1 MRAVVTGAGRLGVQV
16 AGALAAAGNEVT
28 VIEIDDEIVER
39 LRGDLRCQVL
49 RGDACD
55 PAVLEEAGALR
66 ADVVVA
72 TTGDDEDNLVISLLA
87 KRQFSVPRVVA
98 RVNDA
103 DNRWLFGERWG
114 VDVAVS
120 ASSTL
125 MSLIEEAT
133 GSPDTIRLVNLAR
146 AGVNLIETTITGHSR
161 AGGRTLA
168 ELRLPPGAI
177 VAAVV
182 RGGVPNVPGGSFR
195 LEVGD
200 EVLVVSESATEAD
213 VQRVFQE

>member
-1 MRAVVTGAGRLGVQV
+1 
-16 AGALAAAGNEVT
+16 
-28 VIEIDDEIVER
+28 
-39 LRGDLRCQVL
+39 
-49 RGDACD
+49 
-55 PAVLEEAGALR
+55 
-66 ADVVVA
+66 
-72 TTGDDEDNLVISLLA
+72 
-87 KRQFSVPRVVA
+87 
-98 RVNDA
+98 
-103 DNRWLFGERWG
+103 
-114 VDVAVS
+114 
-120 ASSTL
+120 

-182 RGGVPNVPGGSFR
+182 RGGVPNVPNGSFR